1 MRVKNEFKK
10 NFNGEDIK
18 PGEVMIPFEYTELD
32 GENCINKEC
41 IKTLT
46 VGGKNFKV
54 IYKAVPEA
62 WAKTGTSALTLVQ
75 NEELGHYLVPNSVS
89 MNAMEDEYGMA
100 MGTSRSVEEEIME
113 KVELDETLNTFVEL
127 VVSLIDKSPKIGYA
141 VLLLHTGIKGEEFY
155 RKMRLSMNPAN
166 RVRQEA
172 ERILSDGL
180 ANFNVG
186 SLTCYKNQYNDVY
199 REEALQL
206 LDKIVKMYR

>member
-1 MRVKNEFKK
+1 MKKKENFKK

-18 PGEVMIPFEYTELD
+18 LGEVMIPFECTDLD
-32 GENCINKEC
+32 DENCINREC
-41 IKTLT
+41 IKTVT

-62 WAKTGTSALTLVQ
+62 WAKIGTSALTLVQ
-75 NEELGHYLVPNSVS
+75 NEELGHYSVPNSVS
-89 MNAMEDEYGMA
+89 MNAMEDEYGLE
-100 MGTSRSVEEEIME
+100 MGTSRSVEDEYMERVEI
-113 KVELDETLNTFVEL
+113 DEALNTFVEL
-127 VVSLIDKSPKIGYA
+127 VKSLIDKSPKIGYA

-155 RKMRLSMNPAN
+155 SKMRLSMNPAN

>member
-1 MRVKNEFKK
+1 MRVKEEFKK

-32 GENCINKEC
+32 DKNCTNREC

-46 VGGKNFKV
+46 VGGRNFKV
-54 IYKAVPEA
+54 IYKAVPEE

-75 NEELGHYLVPNSVS
+75 NEELGHDVPNSVS

-100 MGTSRSVEEEIME
+100 MGTSRSVEEEYME
-113 KVELDETLNTFVEL
+113 RAELDEALNTFVEL
-127 VVSLIDKSPKIGYA
+127 VESLIDKSPKIGYA

-155 RKMRLSMNPAN
+155 SKMRLSMNPAN

>member
-1 MRVKNEFKK
+1 MRVNNEFKK

-32 GENCINKEC
+32 DENCTNREC

-46 VGGKNFKV
+46 VGGRNFKV
-54 IYKAVPEA
+54 IYKAVPEE
-62 WAKTGTSALTLVQ
+62 WAKRGTSALTLVQ
-75 NEELGHYLVPNSVS
+75 NEELGHYDVPNSVS

-100 MGTSRSVEEEIME
+100 MGTSRSVEDEYMERAELEEA
-113 KVELDETLNTFVEL
+113 LNTFVEL

-155 RKMRLSMNPAN
+155 SKMRLSMNPAN

-186 SLTCYKNQYNDVY
+186 SLTCYKNQYNNVY